1 VIAWRILRDLGAD
14 VTALYPPAHPG
25 DPMLVG
31 IGTRTDSG
39 GTSSLTAL
47 LADAD
52 ALVVDR
58 PGLERLR
65 ATGLEPE
72 DLAVQWPRLVVACI
86 SPFGL
91 SGPWAGLNGGEAIVQ
106 AASGVLMSNGDD
118 NDPPLPAGIPI
129 AALGGGMLGACA
141 VTAALYECAHSGC
154 GQFIDHAEYDSMV
167 TFSGT
172 LLPRYFLT
180 GQSGR
185 RLGNRHAMAAPW
197 NAYPTRDS
205 WLIICTMNDAQFRAL
220 AEAIGR
226 PDLLV
231 DPRYQSASLRVQ
243 HVTPLDDA
251 VTEWSR
257 ARSTR
262 DAVELLRA
270 NGIAAGPIQTVHE
283 VLIDPHARYR
293 GVIPSEEA
301 RASGPFLRFS
311 RAGEAH
317 SAAGRPAADSS
328 AADGERA
335 PRPASQGKGLG
346 PLAGVRVIEVSGHT
360 AGPLAGR
367 LLALLGAEVIK
378 VEPPGGEAARHLAQ
392 QVAGQGYLFHVNNTD
407 KLDVT
412 LDVMAEQNRPALEK
426 LLGSGDAFLTNLAP
440 ATLAAAGLGPDDLC
454 KRHPG
459 LVYTG
464 LSGFGADGPR
474 GGQKTFDMVV
484 QALSGV
490 MSLTANPAGQ
500 PRKVAMSV
508 ADLFGACSAAIG
520 TAAAL
525 VERTRSGRGCFVDA
539 TLFDAT
545 VWATQEAWHRQCP
558 QSSGYVR
565 TADGWVVVEGD
576 PAQPLASGTADSD
589 AIADGVGADNGQ
601 PATDEFARLTSDEC
615 EALCA
620 RAGVAALQPRRID
633 EVAEAEQTVARGLI
647 VEVEYAGHPIKVI
660 GSPFHFSRTPSAV
673 RAAAPELG
681 ADNGTVFASAER
693 R

>member
-1 VIAWRILRDLGAD
+1 
-14 VTALYPPAHPG
+14 
-25 DPMLVG
+25 
-31 IGTRTDSG
+31 
-39 GTSSLTAL
+39 
-47 LADAD
+47 
-52 ALVVDR
+52 
-58 PGLERLR
+58 
-65 ATGLEPE
+65 
-72 DLAVQWPRLVVACI
+72 
-86 SPFGL
+86 
-91 SGPWAGLNGGEAIVQ
+91 
-106 AASGVLMSNGDD
+106 
-118 NDPPLPAGIPI
+118 
-129 AALGGGMLGACA
+129 MLGACA
-141 VTAALYECAHSGC
+141 VTAALYERAHSDR

-167 TFSGT
+167 AFSGT

-180 GQSGR
+180 GQASR
-185 RLGNRHAMAAPW
+185 RLGNRHGMAAPW

-205 WLIICTMNDAQFRAL
+205 WLIICTMNDIQFRAL

-226 PDLLV
+226 PDLLA

-251 VTEWSR
+251 VAEWSR

-262 DAVELLRA
+262 GAIELLQA

-283 VLIDPHARYR
+283 VLGDPHARHR

-311 RAGEAH
+311 RTGEAH
-317 SAAGRPAADSS
+317 SAGDRPAADSS
-328 AADGERA
+328 AVAGERA
-335 PRPASQGKGLG
+335 PHPASQGKGLG

-412 LDVMAEQNRPALEK
+412 LDVVAERNRPALDT

-474 GGQKTFDMVV
+474 GGQMTFDMVV

-490 MSLTANPAGQ
+490 MSLTANAAGQ

-525 VERTRSGRGCFVDA
+525 VERTHSGRGCFVDA

-545 VWATQEAWHRQCP
+545 VWATQESWHRQSP

-576 PAQPLASGTADSD
+576 PAQPLASDTAADGD
-589 AIADGVGADNGQ
+589 AIADGAGADNGQ
-601 PATDEFARLTSDEC
+601 PVSDEFARLTSDEC

-620 RAGVAALQPRRID
+620 RAGVAALRPRRID

-681 ADNGTVFASAER
+681 ADNGTVFAGAER